1 MDGLLTLSNDLATAV
16 ERAGQ
21 VVFGVNARTR
31 LGSTGVH
38 WRSGLIVT
46 ANHTVRVDE
55 DITVTRPDG
64 RAIAATLAGRDPAI
78 DIAVLKV
85 DAPDVAVAD
94 LGESN
99 AVRVGHLVLAVGR
112 GPCASWGVVSAIGEG
127 RGPRSAG
134 GALFSLDLTLY
145 PGFSGGP
152 LVNAQGQVIGVNSSG
167 TSRHL
172 QLAIPSAAVTRVVDE
187 LVRRGRLARP
197 YLGVGTQPVSLPE
210 ALRQRFNLEQPTA
223 VIVVAV
229 QPSSPA
235 ASAGLLMGDIIVSL
249 GGTSITDPGDLASVL
264 RPDHVGEEM
273 TVSVLRGGEPR
284 DIRITVGER
293 PRRS

>member
-1 MDGLLTLSNDLATAV
+1 MDGLLTLSNDLAAAV

-31 LGSTGVH
+31 LASTGVH

-235 ASAGLLMGDIIVSL
+235 ASAGLLMGDVVVSL

>member
-1 MDGLLTLSNDLATAV
+1 MDGLLTLSNDLAAAV

-210 ALRQRFNLEQPTA
+210 SLRQRFNLEQPTA

>member
-1 MDGLLTLSNDLATAV
+1 MDGLLALSNDLAAAV

-64 RAIAATLAGRDPAI
+64 RAIAATVAGRDPAI

-235 ASAGLLMGDIIVSL
+235 ASAGLLKGDVVVSL

>member
-1 MDGLLTLSNDLATAV
+1 MDGLLTLSNDLAAAV

-46 ANHTVRVDE
+46 ANHTVRMDE

-64 RAIAATLAGRDPAI
+64 RAIAATVAGRDPAI

-210 ALRQRFNLEQPTA
+210 ALRQRFNLEQQSA

-264 RPDHVGEEM
+264 RPDHVGEDM

>member
-1 MDGLLTLSNDLATAV
+1 MDGLLTLSNDLAAAV

-112 GPCASWGVVSAIGEG
+112 GPCASGGVVSAIGEG

-210 ALRQRFNLEQPTA
+210 SLRQRFNLEQPTA

>member
-1 MDGLLTLSNDLATAV
+1 MDGLLTLSNDLAAAV

-210 ALRQRFNLEQPTA
+210 ALRQRFNLEQQSA

-264 RPDHVGEEM
+264 RPDHVGEDM

>member
-1 MDGLLTLSNDLATAV
+1 MDGLLTLSNDLAAAV

-64 RAIAATLAGRDPAI
+64 RTIAATLAGRDPAI

-264 RPDHVGEEM
+264 RPDHVVEEM

>member
-1 MDGLLTLSNDLATAV
+1 MDGLLTLSNDLAAAV

-235 ASAGLLMGDIIVSL
+235 ASAGLLMGDIVVSL

-264 RPDHVGEEM
+264 RPDRVGEEM

>member
-1 MDGLLTLSNDLATAV
+1 MDGLLTLSNDLAAAV

-64 RAIAATLAGRDPAI
+64 RAIAATVAGRDPAF

-235 ASAGLLMGDIIVSL
+235 ASAGLLMGDIVISL

>member
-1 MDGLLTLSNDLATAV
+1 MDGLLTLSNDLAAAV

-21 VVFGVNARTR
+21 AVFGVNARTR

-64 RAIAATLAGRDPAI
+64 RAIAATVAGRDPAI
-78 DIAVLKV
+78 DIAVLKA

-94 LGESN
+94 LGDSN

-127 RGPRSAG
+127 REPRSAG
-134 GALFSLDLTLY
+134 GELFSLDLTLY

-152 LVNAQGQVIGVNSSG
+152 LVNAQGQVVGVNSSG

-197 YLGVGTQPVSLPE
+197 YLGVGTQPVNLPE
-210 ALRQRFNLEQPTA
+210 ALRQRFSLEQQTA

-235 ASAGLLMGDIIVSL
+235 ASAGLLMGDIVVSL
-249 GGTSITDPGDLASVL
+249 GGTSITDPSDLASVL
-264 RPDHVGEEM
+264 RPDQVGEDM

-293 PRRS
+293 PRRP

>member
-1 MDGLLTLSNDLATAV
+1 MDGLLTLSNDLAAAV

-64 RAIAATLAGRDPAI
+64 RAIAATVAGRDPAI

-94 LGESN
+94 LGESS

-112 GPCASWGVVSAIGEG
+112 GPCASWGVVSAVGEE

-134 GALFSLDLTLY
+134 GGLFSLDLTLY

-187 LVRRGRLARP
+187 LARRGRLARP

-210 ALRQRFNLEQPTA
+210 ALRQRFNLEQQTA

-229 QPSSPA
+229 QPDSPA
-235 ASAGLLMGDIIVSL
+235 AGAGLLMGDIIVSL
-249 GGTSITDPGDLASVL
+249 GGTSITDPGDLASAL
-264 RPDHVGEEM
+264 RPDQVGEAL
-273 TVSVLRGGEPR
+273 TVSVLRAGEPR

-293 PRRS
+293 PRRP

>member
-1 MDGLLTLSNDLATAV
+1 
-16 ERAGQ
+16 
-21 VVFGVNARTR
+21 
-31 LGSTGVH
+31 
-38 WRSGLIVT
+38 
-46 ANHTVRVDE
+46 
-55 DITVTRPDG
+55 
-64 RAIAATLAGRDPAI
+64 
-78 DIAVLKV
+78 
-85 DAPDVAVAD
+85 
-94 LGESN
+94 
-99 AVRVGHLVLAVGR
+99 
-112 GPCASWGVVSAIGEG
+112 VSAIEAG

-134 GALFSLDLTLY
+134 GGLFSLDLTLY

-152 LVNAQGQVIGVNSSG
+152 LVNAQGQVVGVNSSG

-210 ALRQRFNLEQPTA
+210 ALRQRFSLEQQTA

-235 ASAGLLMGDIIVSL
+235 ASAGLLMGDIVVSL
-249 GGTSITDPGDLASVL
+249 GGTNITDPSDLASVL
-264 RPDHVGEEM
+264 RPDQVGQDM

-293 PRRS
+293 PRRP

>member
-1 MDGLLTLSNDLATAV
+1 MDGLLTLSNDLAAAV

-46 ANHTVRVDE
+46 ANHTVRMDE

-64 RAIAATLAGRDPAI
+64 RAIAATVAGRDPAI

-112 GPCASWGVVSAIGEG
+112 GPCASWGVVSVIGAG
-127 RGPRSAG
+127 RGPRSADG
-134 GALFSLDLTLY
+134 GLFSLDLTLY

-187 LVRRGRLARP
+187 LARRGRLARP

-210 ALRQRFNLEQPTA
+210 ALRQRFNLEQQTA

-229 QPSSPA
+229 QPGSPA
-235 ASAGLLMGDIIVSL
+235 AGAGLLMGDVIVSL
-249 GGTSITDPGDLASVL
+249 GGTTITDPGDLASVL
-264 RPDHVGEEM
+264 RPDQVGEDL
-273 TVSVLRGGEPR
+273 TVSVLRAGEPR

-293 PRRS
+293 PRRP

>member
-1 MDGLLTLSNDLATAV
+1 MDGLLTLSNDLAAAV

-210 ALRQRFNLEQPTA
+210 SLRQRFNLEQPTA

-235 ASAGLLMGDIIVSL
+235 ASAGLLMGDIVISL

>member
-64 RAIAATLAGRDPAI
+64 RTIAATLAGRDPAI

-210 ALRQRFNLEQPTA
+210 SLRQRFNLEQPTA

>member
-1 MDGLLTLSNDLATAV
+1 MDGLLALSNDLAAAV

-64 RAIAATLAGRDPAI
+64 RAIAATVAGRDPAI

-235 ASAGLLMGDIIVSL
+235 ASAGLLKGDVVVSL

-264 RPDHVGEEM
+264 RPDHVGEDM

>member
-1 MDGLLTLSNDLATAV
+1 MDGLLTLSNDLAAAV

-134 GALFSLDLTLY
+134 GALFSLDFTLY

-210 ALRQRFNLEQPTA
+210 ALRQRFSLEQQTA

-293 PRRS
+293 PRRP

>member
-1 MDGLLTLSNDLATAV
+1 MDGLLTLSNDLAAAV

-197 YLGVGTQPVSLPE
+197 YLGVGTQPVILPE
-210 ALRQRFNLEQPTA
+210 TLRQRFNLEQPTA

-235 ASAGLLMGDIIVSL
+235 ASAGLLMGDVVVSL

>member
-1 MDGLLTLSNDLATAV
+1 MDGLLTLSNDLAAAV

-64 RAIAATLAGRDPAI
+64 RAIAATVAGRDPAF

-235 ASAGLLMGDIIVSL
+235 ASAGLLMGDVVVSL

>member
-1 MDGLLTLSNDLATAV
+1 MDGLLTLSNDLAAAV

-64 RAIAATLAGRDPAI
+64 RTIAATLAGRDPAI

-210 ALRQRFNLEQPTA
+210 SLRQRFNLEQPTA

>member
-1 MDGLLTLSNDLATAV
+1 
-16 ERAGQ
+16 
-21 VVFGVNARTR
+21 
-31 LGSTGVH
+31 

-78 DIAVLKV
+78 DVAVLKV
-85 DAPDVAVAD
+85 DAPEVAVAD

-99 AVRVGHLVLAVGR
+99 AVRVGHLVLAGGR

-235 ASAGLLMGDIIVSL
+235 ASAGLLMGDVIVSL
-249 GGTSITDPGDLASVL
+249 GGTSITDRGDRSWRCAWSTVAAWKDASSRAMEAPTSPCSAWPAWGCRRLPSPIWMRPGSARWWWPWATPSAFEA
-264 RPDHVGEEM
+264 R
-273 TVSVLRGGEPR
+273 
-284 DIRITVGER
+284 
-293 PRRS
+293 

>member
-1 MDGLLTLSNDLATAV
+1 MDGLLTLSNDPAAAV

-64 RAIAATLAGRDPAI
+64 RTIAATLAGRDPAI

-112 GPCASWGVVSAIGEG
+112 GPCASGGVVSAIGEG

-210 ALRQRFNLEQPTA
+210 SLRQRFNLEQPTA

>member
-1 MDGLLTLSNDLATAV
+1 MDGLLTLSNDLAAAV

-64 RAIAATLAGRDPAI
+64 RAIAATVAGRDPAI

-210 ALRQRFNLEQPTA
+210 ALRQRFNLEQQTA

-229 QPSSPA
+229 QTSSPA

-264 RPDHVGEEM
+264 RPDHVGEDM

-293 PRRS
+293 PRRP

>member
-1 MDGLLTLSNDLATAV
+1 MDGLLTLSNELAAAV

-210 ALRQRFNLEQPTA
+210 ALRQRFNLEQQTA

-235 ASAGLLMGDIIVSL
+235 AGAGLLMGDIIVSL
-249 GGTSITDPGDLASVL
+249 GGTSITDSGDLAGVL

>member
-1 MDGLLTLSNDLATAV
+1 MDGLLTLSNDLAAAV

-55 DITVTRPDG
+55 DITVIRPDG

-210 ALRQRFNLEQPTA
+210 SLRQRFNLEQPTA

-235 ASAGLLMGDIIVSL
+235 ASAGLLMGDIVISL

>member
-1 MDGLLTLSNDLATAV
+1 MDGLLTLSNDLAAAV

-264 RPDHVGEEM
+264 RPDHVGEDM

-293 PRRS
+293 PRRP

>member
-1 MDGLLTLSNDLATAV
+1 MDGLLTLSNDLAAAV

-46 ANHTVRVDE
+46 ADHTVRVDE

-64 RAIAATLAGRDPAI
+64 RAIAATVAGRDPAI

-94 LGESN
+94 LGDSN

-112 GPCASWGVVSAIGEG
+112 GPCASWGVVSAIGAG

-134 GALFSLDLTLY
+134 GELFSLDLTLY

-152 LVNAQGQVIGVNSSG
+152 LVNAQGQVVGVNSSG

-210 ALRQRFNLEQPTA
+210 ALRQRFNLEQQTA

-235 ASAGLLMGDIIVSL
+235 ASAGLLMGDIVVSL
-249 GGTSITDPGDLASVL
+249 GGTSITDPSDLASVL
-264 RPDHVGEEM
+264 RPDQVGEDM

-293 PRRS
+293 PRRP

>member
-1 MDGLLTLSNDLATAV
+1 MDGLLTLSNDLAAAV

-46 ANHTVRVDE
+46 ADHTVRVDE

-64 RAIAATLAGRDPAI
+64 RAIAATVAGRDPAI

-94 LGESN
+94 LGDSN

-112 GPCASWGVVSAIGEG
+112 GPSASWGVVSAIGAG
-127 RGPRSAG
+127 RGPRNAG
-134 GALFSLDLTLY
+134 GELFSLDLTLY

-152 LVNAQGQVIGVNSSG
+152 LVSAQGQVVGVNSSG

-197 YLGVGTQPVSLPE
+197 YLGVGTQQVNLPE
-210 ALRQRFNLEQPTA
+210 ALRQRFNLGQQTA

-235 ASAGLLMGDIIVSL
+235 ASAGLLMGDIVVSL
-249 GGTSITDPGDLASVL
+249 GGTSITDPSDLASVL
-264 RPDHVGEEM
+264 RPDQVGEEM
-273 TVSVLRGGEPR
+273 IVSVLRGGEPR
-284 DIRITVGER
+284 DLRITVGER
-293 PRRS
+293 PRRP

>member
-1 MDGLLTLSNDLATAV
+1 MDGLLTLSNDLAAAV

-46 ANHTVRVDE
+46 ANHTVRMDE

-64 RAIAATLAGRDPAI
+64 RAIAATVAGRDPAI

-264 RPDHVGEEM
+264 RPDHVGEDM

>member
-1 MDGLLTLSNDLATAV
+1 MDGLLTLSNDLAAAV

-235 ASAGLLMGDIIVSL
+235 ASAGLLMGDIVISL

>member
-1 MDGLLTLSNDLATAV
+1 MDGLLTLSNDLAAAV

-64 RAIAATLAGRDPAI
+64 RAIAATVAGRDPAI

-235 ASAGLLMGDIIVSL
+235 ASAGLLMGDVIVSL

>member
-1 MDGLLTLSNDLATAV
+1 MDGLLTLSNDLAAAV

-235 ASAGLLMGDIIVSL
+235 ASAGLLMGDIVVSL

>member
-1 MDGLLTLSNDLATAV
+1 MDGLLALSNDLAAAV

-64 RAIAATLAGRDPAI
+64 RAIAATVAGRDPAI

-210 ALRQRFNLEQPTA
+210 ALRQRFNLKQPTA

-235 ASAGLLMGDIIVSL
+235 ASAGLLMGDIVISL

-264 RPDHVGEEM
+264 RPDHVGEDM

>member
-1 MDGLLTLSNDLATAV
+1 MDGLLTLSNDLAAAV

-64 RAIAATLAGRDPAI
+64 RAIAATVAGRDPAI

-127 RGPRSAG
+127 GGPRSVG

-210 ALRQRFNLEQPTA
+210 TLRQRFNLEQQTA

-235 ASAGLLMGDIIVSL
+235 ASAGLLLGDIIVSL

-264 RPDHVGEEM
+264 RPDHVGQDM

>member
-1 MDGLLTLSNDLATAV
+1 MDGLLTLSNDLAAAV

-64 RAIAATLAGRDPAI
+64 RAIAATVAGRDPAI

-264 RPDHVGEEM
+264 RPDHVGEDM

>member
-1 MDGLLTLSNDLATAV
+1 MDGLLTLSNDLAAAV

-64 RAIAATLAGRDPAI
+64 RAIAATVAGRDPAI

-210 ALRQRFNLEQPTA
+210 SLRQRFNLEQPTA